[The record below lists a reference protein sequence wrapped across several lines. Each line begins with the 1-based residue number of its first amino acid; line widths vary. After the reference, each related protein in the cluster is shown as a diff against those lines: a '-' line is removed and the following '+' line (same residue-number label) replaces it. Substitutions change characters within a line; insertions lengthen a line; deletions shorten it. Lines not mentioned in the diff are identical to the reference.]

1 MTNEKMLDALA
12 LAEFA
17 LLELSDRCDG
27 DDPIFDEG
35 GVGYRAFTAIRDI
48 FQAQWI
54 APPSPGP

>member
-27 DDPIFDEG
+27 DDPIFAEG

-48 FQAQWI
+48 FQAHGV
-54 APPSPGP
+54 SN